1 MPYHT
6 VVEAEVEV
14 EVMVELVA
22 EEAGEEQM
30 VDYPLL
36 NSG

>member
-6 VVEAEVEV
+6 VAEVEV
-14 EVMVELVA
+14 EMELEVVA
-22 EEAGEEQM
+22 GEVGEEQM